1 MHHPVGS
8 GAAGRA
14 AGGTRGA
21 FVHLGADFT
30 SVSAAQLRD
39 STMISGLLIA
49 AAGAAGFSTVGA
61 PVVRKLP
68 TDGVAVILLLD
79 GCHMA
84 VHAFPDRELLLLDIL
99 TLATY
104 DVSKALDVFTR
115 RLGVSSLRSEITH
128 RG

>member
-1 MHHPVGS
+1 MPVS
-8 GAAGRA
+8 GGGPAAPKS
-14 AGGTRGA
+14 A
-21 FVHLGADFT
+21 FVHLGADFR

-39 STMISGLLIA
+39 SNMISGLLIA
-49 AAGAAGFSTVGA
+49 GAGAAGFTTVGA

-68 TDGVAVILLLD
+68 NDGVAVILLLD

-84 VHAFPDRELLLLDIL
+84 VHAFPERELLLLDIL

-104 DVSKALDVFTR
+104 NVSKALDVFTR
-115 RLGVSSLRSEITH
+115 RLGVATTRSEITP

>member
-1 MHHPVGS
+1 MPMTA
-8 GAAGRA
+8 GAQPASSS
-14 AGGTRGA
+14 A
-21 FVHLGADFT
+21 FVHLGADFRN
-30 SVSAAQLRD
+30 VSAAQLRD

-49 AAGAAGFSTVGA
+49 GAGAAGFTTVGA

-68 TDGVAVILLLD
+68 NDGVAVILLLD

-84 VHAFPDRELLLLDIL
+84 VHAFPERELLLLDIL

-104 DVSKALDVFTR
+104 NVSKALDVFTR
-115 RLGVSSLRSEITH
+115 RLGVATARSEITA

>member
-1 MHHPVGS
+1 MT
-8 GAAGRA
+8 GAPPAPA
-14 AGGTRGA
+14 KGG
-21 FVHLGADFT
+21 FVHLGADFR
-30 SVSAAQLRD
+30 SVSATQLRD

-49 AAGAAGFSTVGA
+49 AAGAAGFTTVGA

-68 TDGVAVILLLD
+68 NDGVAVILLLD

-84 VHAFPDRELLLLDIL
+84 VHAFPERELLLLDIL

-104 DVSKALDVFTR
+104 NVSKALDVFTR
-115 RLGVSSLRSEITH
+115 RLGVATARSEITP

>member
-1 MHHPVGS
+1 MPVT
-8 GAAGRA
+8 AAPIA
-14 AGGTRGA
+14 AKGG
-21 FVHLGADFT
+21 FVHLGADFR

-49 AAGAAGFSTVGA
+49 GAGAAGFTTVGA

-68 TDGVAVILLLD
+68 NDGVAVILLLD

-84 VHAFPDRELLLLDIL
+84 VHAFPERELLLLDIL

-104 DVSKALDVFTR
+104 NVSKALDVFTR
-115 RLGVSSLRSEITH
+115 RLGVATARSEITP